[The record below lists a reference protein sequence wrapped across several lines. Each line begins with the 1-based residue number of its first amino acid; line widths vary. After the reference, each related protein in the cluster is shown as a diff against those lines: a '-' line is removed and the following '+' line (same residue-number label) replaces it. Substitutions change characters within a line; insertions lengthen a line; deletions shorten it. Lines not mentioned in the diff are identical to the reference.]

1 MLYGCPWKGKEMILV
16 VDDDP
21 VVVRA
26 ITAAL
31 ALAGYQVVVADG
43 GAAGLETF
51 LADPYAIDLV
61 LADVMMPFLNG
72 IEMAE
77 KIRAVRPS
85 ARIVLMSGYSDA
97 VNEPNYP
104 LIRKP
109 FLTDDLIR
117 VVQANIDPPTATA
130 QYV

>member
-1 MLYGCPWKGKEMILV
+1 MVVPREDTEMILV

-21 VVVRA
+21 MVVRA
-26 ITAAL
+26 ITATL
-31 ALAGYQVVVADG
+31 AIAGYQVVVSHD

-51 LADPYAIDLV
+51 LADPYAFDLV

-97 VNEPNYP
+97 ETKYP
-104 LIRKP
+104 LISKP
-109 FLTDDLIR
+109 FLTEDLIR
-117 VVQANIDPPTATA
+117 VVQANIDPTAATA
-130 QYV
+130 QHV